1 MTFGDP
7 GKKGNRIGSGV
18 ERAETELTAYIC
30 SSDVVEFLERL
41 NEYVGDPVWSLVTV
55 DRTNDGEY
63 YAFLIV
69 NQGR

>member
-7 GKKGNRIGSGV
+7 GKKGNRIGSSV

-30 SSDVVEFLERL
+30 SGDVVEFLERL
-41 NEYVGDPVWSLVTV
+41 NEYVEDPVWSIVTV

>member
-1 MTFGDP
+1 MRLPDP
-7 GKKGNRIGSGV
+7 GRSERLGSGV
-18 ERAETELTAYIC
+18 QRADTGLTAYIC
-30 SSDVVEFLERL
+30 SDDVVELLERL
-41 NEYVGDPVWSLVTV
+41 NEYVADPNWSVVTV